1 MRGLM
6 RHSSILA
13 LWGALLLAS
22 TTNVPAQSVL
32 SKAERVSES
41 LEPAL
46 VYPQERDAAQQK
58 LDALFNKTGKRPN
71 IVWQDRGEQ
80 T

>member
-1 MRGLM
+1 MRGLT
-6 RHSSILA
+6 RRSGILA
-13 LWGALLLAS
+13 LCGMLLLAS

-46 VYPQERDAAQQK
+46 VHPQERDAAQQK